1 MTEQKPSAGLH
12 TGPMIQFKKVTKVF
26 GTFKVL
32 DELDLEIPRG
42 KITLI
47 LGKSGEGKSVAIK
60 HIMGLLQPTSGTVIV
75 DGHDITH
82 YNEKQ
87 LRELRKHFGML
98 FQMAA
103 LFDSLSV
110 FENVIFPLR
119 EHTKMSME
127 DMTARVAE
135 VLEAVGLPGLEEKMP
150 SELSTGEK
158 KRVGLAR
165 ALVHKPQVI
174 LYDEPTTGMDPLVSD
189 MIDKL
194 IVEVSTR
201 EKDLTSI
208 VISHDLKAALDIAD
222 NVVMLYKGRVQLQ
235 GSPDDFR
242 NSTDP
247 IIRQFFSG
255 KVEGPMEFF

>member
-1 MTEQKPSAGLH
+1 
-12 TGPMIQFKKVTKVF
+12 MIQFKKVTKIF

-32 DELDLEIPRG
+32 DELDLNIPAG

-47 LGKSGEGKSVAIK
+47 LGKSGEGKSVTIK
-60 HIMGLLQPTSGTVIV
+60 HIMGLLKPNSGEVIV
-75 DGHDITH
+75 DGELVNDFD
-82 YNEKQ
+82 EKQ
-87 LRELRKHFGML
+87 LREFRKKFGML
-98 FQMAA
+98 FQQAA
-103 LFDSLSV
+103 LFDSMSV
-110 FENVIFPLR
+110 GENVMFPLR
-119 EHTKMSME
+119 EHTKMSLPEME
-127 DMTARVAE
+127 EQAAKI
-135 VLEAVGLPGLEEKMP
+135 LEDVGLPGLQEKMP

-165 ALVHKPQVI
+165 ALVHKPKII

-194 IVEVSTR
+194 IVEVSAR
-201 EKDLTSI
+201 QKDLTSI

-222 NVVMLYKGRVQLQ
+222 HVVMLYKGRVQLA

-242 NSTDP
+242 KSSDP
-247 IIRQFFSG
+247 VIRQFFAG